1 MTNEPSDPTP
11 PSESRPARRNILAKL
26 VKLVLALAVVGV
38 IVFAAVSFAEH
49 SSQGDSADS
58 NAAVAPVNI
67 TLTPE
72 QLKRIHLQTVEPSTF
87 HKSVEVTGTVDFD
100 YDQATTVLAPFGGP
114 VSRLLVALGEQVKAD
129 QPLASVDSPDFAA
142 TISAYRKA
150 IDTARIN
157 RQIAD
162 LDKQLLQHRAIAQRD
177 ADQAEL
183 NASTAEADRQAAL
196 AALVSL
202 KVDPQTIQAL
212 QQGRPYPQAPG
223 MIRSPVA
230 GTVVEKLITPG
241 QLLTAGT
248 TPCFTVADLSRVWV
262 MAHLFG
268 ADLGSIS
275 PGDHAQVLTGIR
287 SQSFAGKVDN
297 ISALMDPD
305 TRSVAVRV
313 LADNPDKALKKGMYV
328 RVRIDSSRQSSG
340 LLLPVSAV
348 LRDEQN
354 LPFVYVAL
362 GDGHFARRP
371 VTLGYR
377 VGDRY
382 DITAGIVK
390 GDQVVIEG
398 GLFVQFMENQ

>member
-1 MTNEPSDPTP
+1 MNNEPSNSTP
-11 PSESRPARRNILAKL
+11 PSDPRLVRRKPVARI
-26 VKLVLALAVVGV
+26 VKLAGVLA
-38 IVFAAVSFAEH
+38 VFGAILIAAVSLAGH
-49 SSQGDSADS
+49 SSRDDSADS
-58 NAAVAPVNI
+58 NSPVTAANI
-67 TLTPE
+67 TLTAE
-72 QLKRIHLQTVEPSTF
+72 QQKRIHLQTVEPSTF
-87 HKSVEVTGTVDFD
+87 HKTVEVTGTVDFD
-100 YDQATTVLAPFGGP
+100 NDQATTVLAPIGGP
-114 VSRLLVALGEQVKAD
+114 VSRLLVSLGQQVKAG

-142 TISAYRKA
+142 AISTYRKA

-162 LDKQLLQHRAIAQRD
+162 LDKQLFQHRAIAQRD

-183 NASTAEADRQAAL
+183 NAVTAEADRQAAL

-202 KVDPQTIQAL
+202 KVDPQAIQAL
-212 QQGRPYPQAPG
+212 QETRPFSPVPG

-268 ADLGSIS
+268 ADLGSVS
-275 PGDHAQVLTGIR
+275 PGDPAQVLTGIG
-287 SQSFAGKVDN
+287 SQSFTGTVDH
-297 ISALMDPD
+297 ISAMVDPD
-305 TRSVAVRV
+305 TRSLAVRV
-313 LADNPDKALKKGMYV
+313 LANNPGDSLKKGMYV
-328 RVRIDSSRQSSG
+328 RVRIESRRQSSG

-348 LRDEQN
+348 LRDEEN
-354 LPFVYVAL
+354 LPFVYVSQ
-362 GDGHFARRP
+362 GEGRFARRP
-371 VTLGYR
+371 ATLGYR

-382 DITAGIVK
+382 DITAGVAK
-390 GDQVVIEG
+390 GDQVVVEG